1 MSTAI
6 DGTGGSLT
14 SRGNDR
20 GFFGHPR
27 GLSTLFFTEM
37 WERFS
42 YYGMRAILTL
52 YMTKALAEGGLGF
65 DEKYAALIYA
75 TYVSSVW
82 YLPLIGGWLA
92 DRVFGARRAVLI
104 GGIIIA
110 CGHYSMAVNTH
121 LNFYAGLILIATGT
135 GLLKPNIS
143 AMVGQLYPEKD
154 QRRDAGFSI
163 FYMGINLGAFLSP
176 IIVGFLAQHPWFR
189 QFITSMGFDPN
200 SAWHWGFG
208 AAGVGMTLG
217 LIQYLLPFTV
227 KMNPRAFRILIGC
240 LGGFVIGELAGLLIP
255 RMWPL
260 PAFIFAFSGLMLG
273 VILAAWMNSR
283 NQKSDESSG
292 YPKGKL
298 FWLVRGHP
306 LNDVGKPPQ
315 PKSERKTTSGDKAEG
330 GFDAVIAGLAV
341 LGALVGAALGFYFGD
356 AGFVSALFPTVVG
369 FFAGYLIGTTRL
381 LNGDELKRVLVI
393 FILFI
398 FSILFWMTYE
408 QAGSS
413 LTLFADRM
421 TLRTVFGWEY
431 PSSWFQSVPA
441 IFVIIFAPMFAALW
455 QKLGDRQ
462 PSSPGKFIYG
472 LFFAGMAFVVV
483 TIASMMG
490 ANGRVSPWW
499 LVAVYLIQTF
509 GELCLSPVGL
519 STVTKLSPARMVGLM
534 MGVWFLSISIGS
546 YIAGLT
552 TRLFEG
558 NDNAVLTRGFAIF
571 AGITLAA
578 ALILAVLTPLIKKL
592 IPREAI

>member
-1 MSTAI
+1 MSTPVDASGASSTAGI
-6 DGTGGSLT
+6 
-14 SRGNDR
+14 DR

-110 CGHYSMAVNTH
+110 CGHYSMAINTH
-121 LNFYAGLILIATGT
+121 FNFYAGLILIACGT

-143 AMVGQLYPEKD
+143 AMVGQLYPDKD

-176 IIVGFLAQHPWFR
+176 IVVGFLAQAPPFR
-189 QFITSMGFDPN
+189 RFVTSMGFDPN
-200 SAWHWGFG
+200 SVWHWGFG

-227 KMNPRAFRILIGC
+227 KMNPKAFAIAIGAF
-240 LGGFVIGELAGLLIP
+240 GGFVIGEIAGLLFRIV
-255 RMWPL
+255 WPL
-260 PAFIFAFSGLMLG
+260 PTLVFGILGLVLG
-273 VILAAWMNSR
+273 VALAVWINSLR
-283 NQKSDESSG
+283 RKSYESGG

-298 FWLVRGHP
+298 FWLIPGHP
-306 LNDVGKPPQ
+306 LNEVGKSPQ
-315 PKSERKTTSGDKAEG
+315 RERGRAAANQQKTDTSLDP
-330 GFDAVIAGLAV
+330 VILVLAV
-341 LGALVGAALGFYFGD
+341 VGALIGVGLGYYFGD
-356 AGFVSALFPTVVG
+356 AGFVSALFPGVVG

-413 LTLFADRM
+413 LTLFADRL
-421 TLRTVFGWEY
+421 TRTTVFGWEY

-455 QKLGDRQ
+455 QKMGERQ

-483 TIASMMG
+483 TIASMLG
-490 ANGRVSPWW
+490 GGGRVSPWW
-499 LVAVYLIQTF
+499 LVLVYLLQTF

-534 MGVWFLSISIGS
+534 LGVWFLSISIGS

-558 NDNAVLTRGFAIF
+558 NDNAVLTKGFAIF
-571 AGITLAA
+571 AGITLAGT
-578 ALILAVLTPLIKKL
+578 LVLAILTPFIKKL

>member
-1 MSTAI
+1 MSTPINAN
-6 DGTGGSLT
+6 GS
-14 SRGNDR
+14 SAEAAAMDR

-52 YMTKALAEGGLGF
+52 YMTKALAEGGLAF

-82 YLPLIGGWLA
+82 YLPLVGGWLA
-92 DRVFGARRAVLI
+92 DKVFGARRAVLI
-104 GGIIIA
+104 GAIVIA
-110 CGHYSMAVNTH
+110 CGHYSMAINTH
-121 LNFYAGLILIATGT
+121 ANFFAGLILIACGT

-143 AMVGQLYPEKD
+143 AMVGQLYLARD

-176 IIVGFLAQHPWFR
+176 IIVGFLAQAEWSRH
-189 QFITSMGFDPN
+189 FISSMGFDPN

-217 LIQYLLPFTV
+217 IIQYLLPFTIRI
-227 KMNPRAFRILIGC
+227 NPRLFRTAVGALVGLLLGYLAHALLRTTIRAFIFDLAGTA
-240 LGGFVIGELAGLLIP
+240 LGSLAGLLFDS
-255 RMWPL
+255 RRKDSEASKSF
-260 PAFIFAFSGLMLG
+260 PA
-273 VILAAWMNSR
+273 
-283 NQKSDESSG
+283 
-292 YPKGKL
+292 GKL
-298 FWLVRGHP
+298 IWIVPGHP
-306 LNDVGKPPQ
+306 LTHVGQRPQ
-315 PKSERKTTSGDKAEG
+315 PKKDRDKEHNHNAET
-330 GFDAVIAGLAV
+330 GFDFITLGLAI
-341 LGALVGAALGFYFGD
+341 LGAAIGTALGLYFGD
-356 AGFVSALFPTVVG
+356 AGLISALFPCVVG

-381 LNGDELKRVLVI
+381 LTGDELKRVLII
-393 FILFI
+393 FILFV

-413 LTLFADRM
+413 LTLFADRL
-421 TLRTVFGWEY
+421 TQTTVFGWQY

-441 IFVIIFAPMFAALW
+441 VFVIILAPMFAALW
-455 QKLGDRQ
+455 LRLGDRQ

-472 LFFAGMAFVVV
+472 LLFAGLAFVVV
-483 TIASMMG
+483 TIASALAG
-490 ANGRVSPWW
+490 GGRVSPWW
-499 LVAVYLIQTF
+499 LVGVYLLQTI

-534 MGVWFLSISIGS
+534 LGVWFLSISIGS

-558 NDNAVLTRGFAIF
+558 NSNAVLTKAFGIF
-571 AGITLAA
+571 AAITLAA
-578 ALILAVLTPLIKKL
+578 AVILALITPLIKKMM
-592 IPREAI
+592 PRGETA

>member
-6 DGTGGSLT
+6 DGTGATQAGID
-14 SRGNDR
+14 DR

-52 YMTKALAEGGLGF
+52 YMTKTLAEGGLGF

-104 GGIIIA
+104 GGIVIA
-110 CGHYSMAVNTH
+110 CGHYSMAINTH
-121 LNFYAGLILIATGT
+121 LNFYAGLVLIACGT

-143 AMVGQLYPEKD
+143 AMVGQLYSEKD

-176 IIVGFLAQHPWFR
+176 IVVGFLAQGQWFR
-189 QFITSMGFDPN
+189 HFITSMGMDPN
-200 SAWHWGFG
+200 STWHWGFG

-217 LIQYLLPFTV
+217 IIQYLLPFTI
-227 KMNPRAFRILIGC
+227 KMNPKAFRMLVLSLLGGLIG
-240 LGGFVIGELAGLLIP
+240 LVVGLVVRLI
-255 RMWPL
+255 WPL
-260 PAFIFAFSGLMLG
+260 PTLVFSFLGLASGL
-273 VILAAWMNSR
+273 VVAVWINSR
-283 NQKSDESSG
+283 NREADKASD

-298 FWLVRGHP
+298 FWLVHGHP
-306 LNDVGKPPQ
+306 LNNVGQAPPSR
-315 PKSERKTTSGDKAEG
+315 PKTAERNAG
-330 GFDAVIAGLAV
+330 GFDVVTLGGSL
-341 LGALVGAALGFYFGD
+341 LGAVVAGGIGYYFGD
-356 AGFVSALFPTVVG
+356 AGLLSALFPLVVG
-369 FFAGYLIGTTRL
+369 FFTGYLAGTARL
-381 LNGDELKRVLVI
+381 LNGDELKRVLAI
-393 FILFI
+393 LILFV

-413 LTLFADRM
+413 LTLFADRL
-421 TLRTVFGWEY
+421 TRTTVFGWQY

-441 IFVIIFAPMFAALW
+441 IFVIIFAPMFAWLW
-455 QKLGDRQ
+455 QRLGSRQ

-472 LFFAGMAFVVV
+472 LFFAGIAFVVV
-483 TIASMMG
+483 TVASILG
-490 ANGRVSPWW
+490 ASGRVSIWW
-499 LVAVYLIQTF
+499 LVVVYLLQTF

-519 STVTKLSPARMVGLM
+519 STVTKLSPTRMVGLM
-534 MGVWFLSISIGS
+534 LGVWFLSISIGS

-558 NDNAVLTRGFAIF
+558 NDTKVLTKGFAIF
-571 AGITLAA
+571 AVITLVA

-592 IPREAI
+592 IPREANGN

>member
-1 MSTAI
+1 MSTPI
-6 DGTGGSLT
+6 DASKA
-14 SRGNDR
+14 NAYDR
-20 GFFGHPR
+20 GFFGHPS

-52 YMTKALAEGGLGF
+52 YMTKKLAEGGLGF

-121 LNFYAGLILIATGT
+121 FNFYAGLILIACGT

-143 AMVGQLYPEKD
+143 AMVGQLYRVGD

-176 IIVGFLAQHPWFR
+176 IVVGFLAQAPAFR
-189 QFITSMGFDPN
+189 RVISSMGLDPN

-217 LIQYLLPFTV
+217 VIQY
-227 KMNPRAFRILIGC
+227 
-240 LGGFVIGELAGLLIP
+240 VIGRRKLSEVGLKP
-255 RMWPL
+255 ET
-260 PAFIFAFSGLMLG
+260 SSSKT
-273 VILAAWMNSR
+273 VVSR
-283 NQKSDESSG
+283 SDS
-292 YPKGKL
+292 
-298 FWLVRGHP
+298 
-306 LNDVGKPPQ
+306 
-315 PKSERKTTSGDKAEG
+315 
-330 GFDAVIAGLAV
+330 FDIITLGLAV
-341 LGALVGAALGFYFGD
+341 LGATIGGGLGYVFGD
-356 AGFVSALFPTVVG
+356 AGFVSALFPLVVG
-369 FFAGYLIGTTRL
+369 FFAGYLAGTTRL
-381 LNGDELKRVLVI
+381 LNGDELKRVLAI

-413 LTLFADRM
+413 LTLFADRL
-421 TLRTVFGWEY
+421 TRTTVFGWQY

-441 IFVIIFAPMFAALW
+441 IFVIIFAPMFAWLW
-455 QKLGDRQ
+455 QRLGSRQ

-472 LFFAGMAFVVV
+472 LFFAGIAFVVV
-483 TIASMMG
+483 TIASMLG
-490 ANGRVSPWW
+490 AGGRVSPWW
-499 LVAVYLIQTF
+499 LVVVYLLQTF

-534 MGVWFLSISIGS
+534 LGVWFLSISIGS

-558 NDNAVLTRGFAIF
+558 NDTAVLTKGFAIF
-571 AGITLAA
+571 SVITLVG
-578 ALILAVLTPLIKKL
+578 ALLLALLTPLIKKL
-592 IPREAI
+592 IPPEAI